1 MFLGAHRMI
10 MLFVG
15 VAALNKDIMREAC
28 LNRKDVLIRNEA
40 WKEGRRIAAHWYHVG
55 SAARFIKE

>member
-1 MFLGAHRMI
+1 MI